1 MLSSVDSVRDDP
13 LLSVEA
19 FLLGLFASTN
29 VIYVFSIGNTPVFVS
44 YILAIF
50 ILIHLV
56 ISRGRALAATSWMMS
71 ESVVAFTVVAL
82 LSILLTQL
90 YAIGGILDDN
100 ALVTV
105 LKGFV
110 SLLAGLAIYV
120 ATGFVSGDLAP
131 ITKGLAFGLAGNI
144 VACALQVFSF
154 SRGGYFSLIGMF
166 PQTAFYISVPWGAAY
181 PADALPI
188 YASRAQG
195 LFLEASHMMA
205 FLVCLVPF
213 IARSCASHYGR
224 VVIILGTV
232 FCVANAS
239 SANTAIFAIE
249 IIVLIVC
256 FVLTSKRHGDLSRLR
271 MDKSAIIMTIGIFEI
286 VVIALLMNGGILN
299 DLMDSVAQAF
309 ADVNVTTS
317 IDTGTIDR
325 WRAMTSSISAM
336 QAFPLGAGW
345 NTESVILAGIT
356 KGSYISSHSYL
367 IRLMIELGPAGVIAF
382 LFLIGQHVRKAARIG
397 GGDGVILVTAVIF
410 AAIVMFANGISPQPW
425 FWLLLGLV
433 NGRSHIAARSESN
446 ERAPHPTPVTSP
458 ASIR

>member
-1 MLSSVDSVRDDP
+1 MPSHVDSVRDDR
-13 LLSVEA
+13 LLAVEA

-44 YILAIF
+44 YIIAIL

-56 ISRGRALAATSWMMS
+56 ISKGRALAASSWMLS
-71 ESVVAFTVVAL
+71 KSVVAFTVVAL

-90 YAIGGILDDN
+90 YAINGTLDDD

-110 SLLAGLAIYV
+110 SLFAGLAIY
-120 ATGFVSGDLAP
+120 AAAGFVSGDLAP
-131 ITKGLAFGLAGNI
+131 ITKGLTFGLVGNI
-144 VACALQVFSF
+144 VACALQIFSF
-154 SRGGYFSLIGMF
+154 NRGGYFSLAGMF
-166 PQTAFYISVPWGAAY
+166 PQTAFYVSVPWGVAY
-181 PADALPI
+181 PTDALPL
-188 YASRAQG
+188 YAPRAQG

-205 FLVCLVPF
+205 FMVCLVPL
-213 IARSCASHYGR
+213 IVRSCSSHYGKAI
-224 VVIILGTV
+224 VILGTA

-249 IIVLIVC
+249 ILILIA
-256 FVLTSKRHGDLSRLR
+256 FFAMTSKRRGSLSRLR
-271 MDKSAIIMTIGIFEI
+271 MGRPAIFTVIIIMGIAA
-286 VVIALLMNGGILN
+286 IALVMNGGVLT
-299 DLMDSVAQAF
+299 DLTASVAQAF
-309 ADVNVTTS
+309 ADANVTTS
-317 IDTGTIDR
+317 TDTGTIDR
-325 WRAMTSSISAM
+325 WRAMTSSIDAM

-345 NTESVILAGIT
+345 NTESMVLAGIT

-382 LFLIGQHVRKAARIG
+382 LFMIGQHVRKAARIG
-397 GGDGVILVTAVIF
+397 GVDGAILVIAVVF

-433 NGRSHIAARSESN
+433 NGRSRATARVESD
-446 ERAPHPTPVTSP
+446 ERAPHPVP
-458 ASIR
+458 ATASALVR